1 MLEKFNGNFI
11 CLSNINWISDFCFFF
26 PFWFC
31 LFKVLRSDWGRTPW
45 AWFTHGSAHLAS
57 PPQKCMAAP
66 LQSILMFWYS
76 SFFFLVELFW
86 LHKLGSPSSYLEYGV
101 AYCKDTVHG
110 DPGDSGHLS
119 HWGSK
124 NSGLRRWH
132 QAALRTS
139 AAEAGFCNSTFL
151 VASFF
156 SISRDLL
163 FTSWL
168 LFKYK
173 LWSLRTPVKTS
184 FSLPFLIIIS

>member
-1 MLEKFNGNFI
+1 MVLHTLPALLKSAWLPHFNPF
-11 CLSNINWISDFCFFF
+11 SCFGVALFF
-26 PFWFC
+26 
-31 LFKVLRSDWGRTPW
+31 
-45 AWFTHGSAHLAS
+45 
-57 PPQKCMAAP
+57 
-66 LQSILMFWYS
+66 
-76 SFFFLVELFW
+76 FFFLVELFW

-110 DPGDSGHLS
+110 NPGDSGHLS

-124 NSGLRRWH
+124 NSGLQRWH

-168 LFKYK
+168 LFKYT

-184 FSLPFLIIIS
+184 LSLPFLIIIS